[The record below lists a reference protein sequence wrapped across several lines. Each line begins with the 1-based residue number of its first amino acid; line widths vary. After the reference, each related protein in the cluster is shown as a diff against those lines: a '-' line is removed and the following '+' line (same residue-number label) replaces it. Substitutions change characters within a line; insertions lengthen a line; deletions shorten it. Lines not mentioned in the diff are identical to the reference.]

1 MQTPYAID
9 STSMAAV
16 AAPPAPPPA
25 GPRPVGPGQEF
36 GRMVVQLER
45 RGQGQEFLAYVF
57 PRLRRPRFRSPLVN
71 ERNLALSGDAA
82 WLPLLARVIDRRKP
96 IAFVDSWEPADM
108 VDAVGRAM
116 AAGCPVQWSPGCCA
130 VGIPGVIRRELDLG
144 ALAAD
149 YQELTARAGRAA
161 GEQIAGELRRF
172 GARAFADCLSF
183 VDVESDGTP
192 SGLARC
198 GLLLGY
204 PIETTAAWIGRILRV
219 DGCWTGKFGVF
230 GEPPDEHTLEVVARF
245 LAGDGGP
252 AEPWLRPYMW
262 PPDPPGQHN

>member
-1 MQTPYAID
+1 MQTPYAIE
-9 STSMAAV
+9 STTV
-16 AAPPAPPPA
+16 AALAAPTAPPPA
-25 GPRPVGPGQEF
+25 VPCPVGSGGDF

-45 RGQGQEFLAYVF
+45 RSQGQEFLAYVY

-82 WLPLLARVIDRRKP
+82 WQPLLTRVIDRLKP
-96 IAFVDSWEPADM
+96 IAFVDSWAPADM
-108 VDAVGRAM
+108 VDAVGRAI

-149 YQELTARAGRAA
+149 YIELTAPAGPAA
-161 GEQIAGELRRF
+161 GEQIAVELRRI
-172 GARAFADCLSF
+172 GVRAFADCLSF
-183 VDVESDGTP
+183 DDVESDGTP
-192 SGLARC
+192 AGLARC

-204 PIETTAAWIGRILRV
+204 PIESTAAWIGRMLRI

-230 GEPPDEHTLEVVARF
+230 GEPPDERTREVVARF
-245 LAGDGGP
+245 LAGDGRP
-252 AEPWLRPYMW
+252 AEPWLRPYTW